1 MTTIT
6 SIEALR
12 RIVPEPRRTTRAK
25 ILDRLDDQARAFIAR
40 VPFAV
45 LGTSGENGLEV
56 SPKGDKPGFV
66 LIEDDR
72 TVALPERAGNNLAFG
87 LSNII
92 GNPEVGLLL
101 VTPGTGETLRIS
113 GRAEITA
120 DADLLDRLT
129 DDDRPAL
136 LAIRVH
142 IRHCFFHCARA
153 FLRAGLW
160 QPESWPEP
168 QKVSFGKII
177 ATQLQAE
184 DDVAQQIDDFV
195 ADGYAGDLYRN

>member
-25 ILDRLDDQARAFIAR
+25 ILDRLDDQARAFIGRA
-40 VPFAV
+40 PFAV
-45 LGTSGENGLEV
+45 LGTSGGNGLEV

-72 TVALPERAGNNLAFG
+72 TIALPERAGNNLAFG
-87 LSNII
+87 LTNII
-92 GNPEVGLLL
+92 DNPEVGLLL
-101 VTPGTGETLRIS
+101 VTPGTGETLRIG
-113 GRAEITA
+113 GRAEITT

-142 IRHCFFHCARA
+142 IRHCYFHCARA

-160 QPESWPEP
+160 QLESWPEP

-177 ATQLQAE
+177 AAQLEADAQ
-184 DDVAQQIDDFV
+184 VAQQIDAFV
-195 ADGYAGDLYRN
+195 TDGYAGDLYRN